1 MPQTPL
7 TADYVLNN
15 YSSMSKTEIIE
26 LCDMLGTK
34 YYSLAKMQSEID
46 SISNSLRNDALYQPK
61 RYSAF
66 RFFWPFLI
74 YGAVS
79 FSICYILA
87 LLSYSS
93 FPLMCFLLIGCFVLP
108 IVFVIVG
115 GVRARI
121 LRAQCTRDAEN
132 NAYRRRVKMDEDRE
146 RLDDL
151 ISSEKKLR
159 AELALYDSIVP
170 ENMRNKSRMGYA
182 RKMLETDKAK
192 TFEEAMHLI
201 H

>member
-1 MPQTPL
+1 MM
-7 TADYVLNN
+7 ADSVPEN
-15 YSSMSKTEIIE
+15 YNSLSKEESIK
-26 LCDMLGTK
+26 LCDRLGAD
-34 YYSLAKMQSEID
+34 YYSLAKMQSEI
-46 SISNSLRNDALYQPK
+46 NSLSNTSRNDALYQPK

-66 RFFWPFLI
+66 RFFWPYLI

-79 FSICYILA
+79 FSICYFLA
-87 LLSYSS
+87 LLSYLS
-93 FPLMCFLLIGCFVLP
+93 FPLMIFFLIACFVLP

-121 LRAQCTRDAEN
+121 LRAQCTRDAED
-132 NAYRRRVKMDEDRE
+132 NAYRRRVKMDEERE